1 MNESTSGQ
9 PLPPMP
15 DDSYPA
21 DATPLQPTLIETKP
35 PTCDEALAN
44 AARLL
49 RNAEGETD
57 RHLMERYEKL
67 ADSWL
72 GLAGIQRERES

>member
-1 MNESTSGQ
+1 MAHEVVRIQ
-9 PLPPMP
+9 
-15 DDSYPA
+15 
-21 DATPLQPTLIETKP
+21 ETP
-35 PTCDEALAN
+35 PTCDEAIVN

-49 RNAEGETD
+49 RNAEAETD

-72 GLAGIQRERES
+72 TLAAIQRERER